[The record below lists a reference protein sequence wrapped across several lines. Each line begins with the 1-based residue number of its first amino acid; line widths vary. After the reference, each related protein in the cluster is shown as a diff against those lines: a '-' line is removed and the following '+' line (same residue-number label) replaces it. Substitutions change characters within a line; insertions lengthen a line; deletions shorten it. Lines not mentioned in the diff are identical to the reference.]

1 MPDPNGFTI
10 DGVEVN
16 PQKGQTILQV
26 ALDHGIYIP
35 YLCYFPK
42 MKPYGACRACLVEV
56 EANGRKMLVASCTT
70 PPTPDS
76 NVSTNNEQVTDLRRN
91 VIELLM
97 TEHPHGCLTCHRIEL
112 CGPQDICQR
121 HVSVTDRC
129 TICPKNERC
138 ELKDTVRRVELDL
151 RTPLNYHRRNLPVH
165 TDDPFYDRDYNLC
178 IVCAR
183 CVRVCE
189 EIRFDSALTLTSR
202 SGVALV
208 GTAHGTSLLESGCEF
223 CGACVDVCPTGALV
237 ERNYK
242 WEKAVKQIKTTCTNC
257 PVGCQMIAE
266 VNKFD
271 KVIRFKGDIEGKTN
285 NGQACFMGKF
295 GYDYSNSKKRLK
307 KPYIR
312 EDGILKSLSVNE
324 AVQHISDGIK
334 GFDPNEIAIVTAP
347 RSTNEDAYVASRYAN
362 EVIGTKNLI
371 SMSSDVSAI
380 SKRLN
385 NNFGREYSTKSIW
398 NIEKSKCIIV
408 IDGNPTEDQNVLG
421 VVIKKA
427 AREGAKII
435 VIDSRETE
443 ITRYATVWLRPK
455 PGTSPLVLYG
465 ILRSLLDQTLEN
477 KEYIKDINNFE
488 KFRRNLYQFDLARI
502 NSDTG
507 ILPKDIAEAALHL
520 GKSES
525 TSIVFGTEQ
534 FTVEEANGLIDAVK
548 NFTLM
553 TGDFDDINSGIY
565 PLYDGPNLMGAN
577 IISRDIETLGVT
589 TCVEAINRGE
599 IKAVIML
606 SDGFNVSSANSR
618 KFINSLKNLEFLA
631 VHSLFDNEITSVANL
646 VIPSTTYIEQEGTMV
661 NLEGRILPIN
671 PGSEVKNDELHGW
684 QLMSLLAQESNAA
697 NVTTSNSGFQYSDSK
712 NIFEEIS
719 HKVREFKDVSIDDVK
734 QSGVFVKNSVISND
748 TRFVI
753 NHYDEINT
761 TEISKLYFSP
771 GRILH
776 SVKDDVSVVK
786 ENGSNILTYQNTI
799 NINKSTSTK
808 FDINEGDD
816 VNVYDS
822 DGVLIAEGSVSVNG
836 MADSV
841 VGSTSVFGKLA
852 IEMENVD
859 YPDWVTFFPKLEIKS
874 ATMKKVK
881 NLKGN

>member
-10 DGVEVN
+10 DGIEVN
-16 PQKGQTILQV
+16 AQKGQTILEV
-26 ALDHGIYIP
+26 ALDRGIYIP

-42 MKPYGACRACLVEV
+42 MKPYGACRTCLVEV

-76 NVSTNNEQVTDLRRN
+76 NVSTNNEEVMDLRRN

-97 TEHPHGCLTCHRIEL
+97 TEHPHGCLTCHRIKL

-138 ELKDTVRRVELDL
+138 ELKDTVRMVELDL

-165 TDDPFYDRDYNLC
+165 IDDPFYDRDYNLC

-237 ERNYK
+237 ERSYK
-242 WEKAVKQIKTTCTNC
+242 WEKAEKQIKTTCTNC

-266 VNKFD
+266 VNKFG

-307 KPYIR
+307 KPYVR
-312 EDGILKSLSVNE
+312 QDGVLKNLSIEE
-324 AVQHISDGIK
+324 AVQHINDGIK
-334 GFDPNEIAIVTAP
+334 GFDPNEIAIITAP
-347 RSTNEDAYVASRYAN
+347 RSTNEDVYVASRYAA
-362 EVIGTKNLI
+362 EVIGTKNLVSVTNDI
-371 SMSSDVSAI
+371 SNV
-380 SKRLN
+380 SKRLI
-385 NNFGREYSTKSIW
+385 NNFGCEYSTKSIW

-443 ITRYATVWLRPK
+443 LTRYATVWLRPK

-477 KEYIKDINNFE
+477 KEYVKEINNFE
-488 KFRRNLYQFDLARI
+488 KYRRNLYQFDLSRI

-507 ILPKDIAEAALHL
+507 VLEKEISKAALCL

-534 FTVEEANGLIDAVK
+534 FTIEEANSLIDAVK

-553 TGDFDDINSGIY
+553 TGDFEDINSGVY
-565 PLYDGPNLMGAN
+565 PLYDGPNLMGTN
-577 IISRDIETLGVT
+577 IIFKDIESTGVT
-589 TCVEAINRGE
+589 TFVKAINRGE
-599 IKAVIML
+599 IKAVML
-606 SDGFNVSSANSR
+606 SDGFNTTSGNSR
-618 KFINSLKNLEFLA
+618 KFINSLKNLQFLA
-631 VHSLFDNEITSVANL
+631 VHSLFDNEITSFADL
-646 VIPSTTYIEQEGTMV
+646 VIPSTTYIEQAGTIV

-684 QLMSLLAQESNAA
+684 QLMSRLAEKSKNI
-697 NVTTSNSGFQYSDSK
+697 GFQYENSK
-712 NIFEEIS
+712 KIFEEMS
-719 HKVREFKDVSIDDVK
+719 HNVREFEGISINDIK
-734 QSGVFVKNSVISND
+734 QSGVFVKNSSTNPD
-748 TRFVI
+748 RRFLI

-761 TEISKLYFSP
+761 TEISQLYFAP

-776 SVKDDVSVVK
+776 SSKDDISVVK

-808 FDINEGDD
+808 FDINEGDN

-822 DGVLIAEGSVSVNG
+822 EGILIAEGSVSVNG
-836 MADSV
+836 MADLV
-841 VGSTSVFGKLA
+841 VGSTSIFGKLA
-852 IEMENVD
+852 TEMENMD
-859 YPDWVTFFPKLEIKS
+859 YPDWVTLFPKLEVKS
-874 ATMKKVK
+874 ATMKKVE